1 MKEKGYEDYH
11 MLSKN
16 LDGDRKDVDE
26 LVNLKN
32 ETVNERSMIDDL
44 ERRKKKAREI
54 KYSKLSAT

>member
-1 MKEKGYEDYH
+1 LIEKGYEDYH

>member
-1 MKEKGYEDYH
+1 

-54 KYSKLSAT
+54 KYSKFSAT